1 MPSISNLQ
9 LIAQERRVSFELEN
23 IAKTD
28 VAALEEFVAKYSAVL
43 NPRHSLVVSA
53 KQNLSVAYGRSKKC
67 SSERE
72 KRRKVE
78 LCREVL
84 ETMRLLETG
93 IATRIGKED
102 IALHWDDGLL
112 SAIPRSRGSKIWLSR
127 SFCCSSFLGLDT

>member
-1 MPSISNLQ
+1 MSNLQ

-102 IALHWDDGLL
+102 IALG
-112 SAIPRSRGSKIWLSR
+112 SRY
-127 SFCCSSFLGLDT
+127 